1 LVDRPL
7 AGVVYH
13 PGEGFGGLWIAFIT
27 FNLNRAAV
35 YLDYFPYESL
45 RPYQDAM
52 LDDVYGTV
60 RAGDHGV
67 LMIDAPTG
75 SGKTSCIAAALAA
88 APGKIAVTVRTV
100 SQIDVYLDEMEKIW
114 SKTSHRPT
122 ITYMVGKQKICP
134 IADEFSGE
142 SVYAGCAR
150 LREWTKRR
158 MIARL
163 GEVGGKF
170 YDPSQ
175 DRNAPQSVPGYRTF
189 CPYYM
194 MTREVFELSGKPHF
208 RHSGKVLDLVDELR
222 EGIRSPDRFQKECRE
237 VCPYEVM
244 SLSAKGSD
252 VVILNYSHLFSP
264 EFQEIIFDWLE
275 LERES
280 LTLFVDEAHNLGDAV
295 RALNT
300 RLLTPR
306 MIDLAEKEVEK
317 YRESMGQAR
326 LPESSLDASSRL
338 RGVEVIRTLLPRL
351 RQYIQSRQS
360 RMQEGEELLDG
371 DLFRGFLYQGFDDVE
386 EALSAATEV
395 ALMVSELELAEGDRE
410 NLQGEI
416 EPSLAQIL
424 LFLNDVEMAEKDD
437 SYQRKITV
445 AGNGEKRRAWLEVN
459 NVDPAPLVRRITDN
473 INATVMLSGT
483 LSPLEAYELYILGER
498 GRAKKISLP
507 NPFPQEH
514 RLLMVAKAATTQL
527 EKREEAGNRRE
538 IEEHVRAVIEEVSG
552 NVAVFFT
559 SYSMMSQYEPFC
571 KAAARG
577 VGKLLF
583 TEPRNSEDLP
593 AILDDFFKAGK
604 RRGAVLL
611 GVSGGKLAEGIDYK
625 GEALN
630 GVAVVGLPLGF
641 YNEIQ
646 REVNQYY
653 VRKYGQKNGILI
665 AYTLP
670 AINRG
675 LQAAGRVI
683 RDASER
689 GVILFCDRRF
699 REEGRGGVFSF
710 LPKWIQDELLVTDAR
725 TSRAIIRAKV
735 AEWERVRS

>member
-1 LVDRPL
+1 M
-7 AGVVYH
+7 
-13 PGEGFGGLWIAFIT
+13 
-27 FNLNRAAV
+27 

-45 RPYQDAM
+45 RPYQDSM
-52 LDDVYGTV
+52 LDDVYGAV

-88 APGKIAVTVRTV
+88 APGKIAVAVRTV

-114 SKTSHRPT
+114 SRTRHRPT
-122 ITYMVGKQKICP
+122 ITYMVGKQKVCP

-142 SVYAGCAR
+142 SVYSGCAR
-150 LREWTKRR
+150 LREWTKRK

-175 DRNAPQSVPGYRTF
+175 ERNAPQSVPGYRTF
-189 CPYYM
+189 
-194 MTREVFELSGKPHF
+194 
-208 RHSGKVLDLVDELR
+208 
-222 EGIRSPDRFQKECRE
+222 
-237 VCPYEVM
+237 CPYEVM

-300 RLLTPR
+300 KVLSPR
-306 MIDLAEKEVEK
+306 MIDLAEKEVDK
-317 YRESMGQAR
+317 YRESMGQSR
-326 LPESSLDASSRL
+326 LPESSLEASSRL
-338 RGVEVIRTLLPRL
+338 RGVEVIKTLLPRL

-371 DLFRGFLYQGFDDVE
+371 DLFRSFLYQGFDDVE

-395 ALMVSELELAEGDRE
+395 AVMVAELELAEGDRE

-416 EPSLAQIL
+416 EPSLAQVL

-445 AGNGEKRRAWLEVN
+445 TGIGDKKRAWLEVN
-459 NVDPAPLVRRITDN
+459 NVDPASLIRRVTDN

-483 LSPLEAYELYILGER
+483 LSPLDAYELYILGEA

-507 NPFPQEH
+507 NPFPREN
-514 RLLMVAKAATTQL
+514 RLLMVAKTATTQL

-538 IEEHVRAVIEEVSG
+538 ITEHIEAMIEEVGG

-559 SYSMMSQYEPFC
+559 SYSMMSQYEAVC
-571 KAAARG
+571 KAAARRM
-577 VGKLLF
+577 GKMLYL
-583 TEPRNSEDLP
+583 EPRNSEEVP

-653 VRKYGQKNGILI
+653 IRKYGQKNGILI

-699 REEGRGGVFSF
+699 REGGRGGVFTF
-710 LPKWIQDELLVTDAR
+710 LPRWIQDELVVTDAR
-725 TSRAIIRAKV
+725 KSREIIRMRA
-735 AEWERVRS
+735 AEWEGRRS

>member
-1 LVDRPL
+1 M
-7 AGVVYH
+7 
-13 PGEGFGGLWIAFIT
+13 
-27 FNLNRAAV
+27 

-60 RAGDHGV
+60 RDGDHAV

-75 SGKTSCIAAALAA
+75 SGKTSCISAALAA
-88 APGKIAVTVRTV
+88 APGKIAVAVRTV
-100 SQIDVYLDEMEKIW
+100 SQIDVYLDEIEKIW
-114 SKTSHRPT
+114 SKTRHRPS
-122 ITYMVGKQKICP
+122 ITYMVGKQKMCP

-150 LREWTKRR
+150 LREWTKRK
-158 MIARL
+158 MISRL

-175 DRNAPQSVPGYRTF
+175 DRNFPQSVPGYRTF

-208 RHSGKVLDLVDELR
+208 RHSGLVLDLVDELR
-222 EGIRSPDRFQKECRE
+222 GGIRSPDRFQKECKE

-244 SLSAKGSD
+244 SLCAKGSD

-275 LERES
+275 LDRES

-295 RALNT
+295 RALNS
-300 RLLTPR
+300 RVLSLR

-317 YRESMGQAR
+317 YQQSMGQSR
-326 LPESSLDASSRL
+326 LEESSFDASSRL

-351 RQYIQSRQS
+351 RKYIQSRQS
-360 RMQEGEELLDG
+360 RMQEGEELLDA
-371 DLFRGFLYQGFDDVE
+371 DLFRGFLYRGYDDVE
-386 EALSAATEV
+386 EILSAATEV
-395 ALMVSELELAEGDRE
+395 AVMVAELELAEGDRE
-410 NLQGEI
+410 NLQGDI
-416 EPSLAQIL
+416 EPSLAQVL
-424 LFLNDVEMAEKDD
+424 LFLGDAEMAEKDD

-445 AGNGEKRRAWLEVN
+445 TGTGDKKRAWLEVSN
-459 NVDPAPLVRRITDN
+459 IDPAPLVRRVVDN

-483 LSPLEAYELYILGER
+483 LSPLDAYELYILGEED
-498 GRAKKISLP
+498 RAKKISLP
-507 NPFPQEH
+507 NPFPAEN
-514 RLLMVAKAATTQL
+514 RLLMVAKTATTQL
-527 EKREEAGNRRE
+527 EKRDEAGNRRE
-538 IEEHVRAVIEEVSG
+538 ITEHIEVIIEEVPG

-559 SYSMMSQYEPFC
+559 SYSMMNQYEATC
-571 KAAARG
+571 KAAARRA
-577 VGKLLF
+577 GKMLYA
-583 TEPRNSEDLP
+583 EPRNSEDVP
-593 AILDDFFKAGK
+593 ALLDDFFKAGK

-653 VRKYGQKNGILI
+653 IRKYGQNRGMLI

-699 REEGRGGVFSF
+699 REGGRGGVLSF
-710 LPKWIQDELLVTDAR
+710 LPKWIKDELIVTDAQK
-725 TSRAIIRAKV
+725 SREMVRARV
-735 AEWERVRS
+735 ASWEKLRR

>member
-1 LVDRPL
+1 M
-7 AGVVYH
+7 
-13 PGEGFGGLWIAFIT
+13 
-27 FNLNRAAV
+27 

-60 RAGDHGV
+60 RGGEHAV

-75 SGKTSCIAAALAA
+75 SGKTSCISAALAA
-88 APGKIAVTVRTV
+88 APGKIAVAVRTV
-100 SQIDVYLDEMEKIW
+100 SQIDVYLDEIAKIW
-114 SKTSHRPT
+114 SKTRHRPT
-122 ITYMVGKQKICP
+122 IAYMVGKQKMCP
-134 IADEFSGE
+134 LADEFSGE
-142 SVYAGCAR
+142 SVYAGCSR
-150 LREWTKRR
+150 LREWTKRK

-175 DRNAPQSVPGYRTF
+175 DKSAHQSVPGYRTF

-194 MTREVFELSGKPHF
+194 MTREVFELQGKPHF
-208 RHSGKVLDLVDELR
+208 RHSGPILDLVDDLR
-222 EGIRSPDRFQKECRE
+222 GGIRSPNRFIRECRE
-237 VCPYEVM
+237 LCPYEVM

-275 LERES
+275 MDRGS

-300 RLLTPR
+300 RVLSPR

-317 YRESMGQAR
+317 YQQSMGQSR
-326 LPESSLDASSRL
+326 LQESSLDASSRL
-338 RGVEVIRTLLPRL
+338 KGVEVVRTLLPRL
-351 RQYIQSRQS
+351 RKYIQSRQV
-360 RMQEGEELLDG
+360 RMQEGEELLDA
-371 DLFRGFLYQGFDDVE
+371 DLFRDFLYRGFDDVE

-395 ALMVSELELAEGDRE
+395 AVMVAELELAEGDRE
-410 NLQGEI
+410 NLQGDI
-416 EPSLAQIL
+416 EPSLAHVL
-424 LFLNDVEMAEKDD
+424 LFLGDMEMAERDL

-445 AGNGEKRRAWLEVN
+445 VGTGDKKRAWLEVN
-459 NVDPAPLVRRITDN
+459 NVDPAPLVRRVTDN
-473 INATVMLSGT
+473 VNATVMLSGT
-483 LSPLEAYELYILGER
+483 LSPLEAYELYLLAEKD
-498 GRAKKISLP
+498 RAKKISLP
-507 NPFPQEH
+507 NLFPPEN
-514 RLLMVAKAATTQL
+514 RLLLVAKTATTQL
-527 EKREEAGNRRE
+527 EKRDESGNKRE
-538 IEEHVRAVIEEVSG
+538 ITEHIEAIIEEVAG

-559 SYSMMSQYEPFC
+559 SYSMMNQYEATC
-571 KAAARG
+571 KAAARK
-577 VGKLLF
+577 VGKMLYS
-583 TEPRNSEDLP
+583 EPRNAEDVP
-593 AILDDFFKAGK
+593 AILEDFFRAAKK
-604 RRGAVLL
+604 RGAVLL

-625 GEALN
+625 GEALS
-630 GVAVVGLPLGF
+630 GVAVIGLPLGF

-646 REVNQYY
+646 RETNQYY
-653 VRKYGQKNGILI
+653 VRKYGQKNGMLI

-699 REEGRGGVFSF
+699 REGGRNGVLSF
-710 LPKWIQDELLVTDAR
+710 LPKWIRDELVVTDAAK
-725 TSRAIIRAKV
+725 SRVIIRARV
-735 AEWERVRS
+735 AEWERERI

>member
-1 LVDRPL
+1 M
-7 AGVVYH
+7 
-13 PGEGFGGLWIAFIT
+13 
-27 FNLNRAAV
+27 

-60 RAGDHGV
+60 RDGDHAV

-75 SGKTSCIAAALAA
+75 SGKTSCISAALAA
-88 APGKIAVTVRTV
+88 APGKIAVAVRTV
-100 SQIDVYLDEMEKIW
+100 SQIDVYLDEIQKIW
-114 SKTSHRPT
+114 SKTRHRPT
-122 ITYMVGKQKICP
+122 ITYMVGKQKMCP

-142 SVYAGCAR
+142 SVYAGCSR

-175 DRNAPQSVPGYRTF
+175 DRNAPSSVPGYRTF

-194 MTREVFELSGKPHF
+194 MSREVFELQGKPHF
-208 RHSGKVLDLVDELR
+208 RHSGLILDLVDDLR
-222 EGIRSPDRFQKECRE
+222 TGIRSPDKFLKECKE

-252 VVILNYSHLFSP
+252 LVILNYSHLFSP

-275 LERES
+275 MDRES

-295 RALNT
+295 RALNS
-300 RLLTPR
+300 RVLSMR

-317 YRESMGQAR
+317 YKQSMGQAR
-326 LPESSLDASSRL
+326 LEESSLDASSRL
-338 RGVEVIRTLLPRL
+338 RGIEVINTLLPRL
-351 RQYIQSRQS
+351 RKYIQSRLA
-360 RMQEGEELLDG
+360 RMQEGEELLDA
-371 DLFRGFLYQGFDDVE
+371 DLFREFLYRGFDDVE

-395 ALMVSELELAEGDRE
+395 AVMVAELELAEGDRE
-410 NLQGEI
+410 NLQGDI
-416 EPSLAQIL
+416 EPSLALVL
-424 LFLNDVEMAEKDD
+424 LFLNDVEMAERDLA
-437 SYQRKITV
+437 YQRKITV
-445 AGNGEKRRAWLEVN
+445 SGVGDQKRAWLEVN
-459 NVDPAPLVRRITDN
+459 NIDPAPLIRRVTDN

-483 LSPLEAYELYILGER
+483 LSPLDAYELYFLGEKE
-498 GRAKKISLP
+498 RAKKISLP
-507 NPFPQEH
+507 NPFPSEN
-514 RLLMVAKAATTQL
+514 RLLMVAKTATTQL
-527 EKREEAGNRRE
+527 EKRDEAGNRRE
-538 IEEHVRAVIEEVSG
+538 ITEHIEAVIEEVPG

-559 SYSMMSQYEPFC
+559 SYSMMSQYEKIC
-571 KAAARG
+571 KATARR
-577 VGKLLF
+577 VGKMLYS
-583 TEPRNSEDLP
+583 EPRNAEDVP
-593 AILDDFFKAGK
+593 DILDDFFKAGK

-646 REVNQYY
+646 IETNQYY
-653 VRKYGQKNGILI
+653 VRKYGQKKGMLI

-699 REEGRGGVFSF
+699 REGGRGGVASF
-710 LPKWIQDELLVTDAR
+710 LPKWIQEELIVTDAKK
-725 TSRAIIRAKV
+725 SRAIIRARV
-735 AEWERVRS
+735 AEWERKQS

>member
-1 LVDRPL
+1 M
-7 AGVVYH
+7 
-13 PGEGFGGLWIAFIT
+13 
-27 FNLNRAAV
+27 

-60 RAGDHGV
+60 RDGDHAV

-75 SGKTSCIAAALAA
+75 SGKTSCISAALAA
-88 APGKIAVTVRTV
+88 APGKIAVAVRTV
-100 SQIDVYLDEMEKIW
+100 SQIDIYLDEIEKIW
-114 SKTSHRPT
+114 SKTRHRPT
-122 ITYMVGKQKICP
+122 ITYMVGKQKMCP

-158 MIARL
+158 MITRL

-170 YDPSQ
+170 YDPSN
-175 DRNAPQSVPGYRTF
+175 DMNTPQSVPGYRTF

-194 MTREVFELSGKPHF
+194 MSREVFELAGKPHF
-208 RHSGKVLDLVDELR
+208 RHSGSILDLVDDLR
-222 EGIRSPDRFQKECRE
+222 TGIRSPGRFLKECKE
-237 VCPYEVM
+237 ICPYEVM

-252 VVILNYSHLFSP
+252 LVILNYSHLFSP

-275 LERES
+275 MDRES

-300 RLLTPR
+300 RILSQR

-317 YRESMGQAR
+317 YQQSMGQSR
-326 LPESSLDASSRL
+326 LEESSLDASSRL
-338 RGVEVIRTLLPRL
+338 KGVEVIKTLLPRL
-351 RQYIQSRQS
+351 RKYIQSRQS
-360 RMQEGEELLDG
+360 RMQEGEELLDA
-371 DLFRGFLYQGFDDVE
+371 DLFREFLYRGFDDVE

-395 ALMVSELELAEGDRE
+395 AVMVAELELAEGDRE
-410 NLQGEI
+410 NLQGDI
-416 EPSLAQIL
+416 EPSLAQVL
-424 LFLNDVEMAEKDD
+424 LFLNDAELAERDL

-445 AGNGEKRRAWLEVN
+445 TGIGDKKRAWLEVN
-459 NVDPAPLVRRITDN
+459 NIDPAPLVRRVVDN
-473 INATVMLSGT
+473 ISATVMLSGT
-483 LSPLEAYELYILGER
+483 LSPLEAYELYFLGEKD
-498 GRAKKISLP
+498 RAKKISLP
-507 NPFPQEH
+507 NPFPSEN
-514 RLLMVAKAATTQL
+514 RLLMVAKTATTQL
-527 EKREEAGNRRE
+527 EKRDEAQNRRE
-538 IEEHVRAVIEEVSG
+538 ITEHIEAIIEEVPG

-559 SYSMMSQYEPFC
+559 SYSMMNQYEKTC
-571 KAAARG
+571 KAVARKA
-577 VGKLLF
+577 GKMLYS
-583 TEPRNSEDLP
+583 EPRNAEDVP

-604 RRGAVLL
+604 RSGAVLL

-653 VRKYGQKNGILI
+653 VKKYGQKNGMLI

-699 REEGRGGVFSF
+699 REGGRGGVVSF
-710 LPKWIQDELLVTDAR
+710 LPKWIQDGLIVTDAQK
-725 TSRAIIRAKV
+725 SREIIRARV
-735 AEWERVRS
+735 AEWDRKQS

>member
-1 LVDRPL
+1 
-7 AGVVYH
+7 
-13 PGEGFGGLWIAFIT
+13 
-27 FNLNRAAV
+27 V

-52 LDDVYGTV
+52 LDDVYGSV
-60 RAGDHGV
+60 RDGDHAV

-75 SGKTSCIAAALAA
+75 SGKTSCISAALAA
-88 APGKIAVTVRTV
+88 APGKIVVAVRTV
-100 SQIDVYLDEMEKIW
+100 SQIDIYLDEIEKIW
-114 SKTSHRPT
+114 SKTRHRPT
-122 ITYMVGKQKICP
+122 ITYMVGKQKMCP
-134 IADEFSGE
+134 IADEFAGE

-158 MIARL
+158 MITRL

-170 YDPSQ
+170 YDPSKE
-175 DRNAPQSVPGYRTF
+175 RNAPQSVPGYRTF
-189 CPYYM
+189 CPYYQM
-194 MTREVFELSGKPHF
+194 SREVFELQGKPHF
-208 RHSGKVLDLVDELR
+208 RHSGLILDLVDDLR
-222 EGIRSPDRFQKECRE
+222 TGIRSPDRFLKECGE

-252 VVILNYSHLFSP
+252 LVILNYSHLFSP

-275 LERES
+275 LDRES

-300 RLLTPR
+300 KILSPR

-317 YRESMGQAR
+317 YQQSMGQSR
-326 LPESSLDASSRL
+326 LEESSLDASSRL

-351 RQYIQSRQS
+351 RKYIQSRLS
-360 RMQEGEELLDG
+360 RMQEGEELLDA
-371 DLFRGFLYQGFDDVE
+371 DLFRDFLYQGFDDVE
-386 EALSAATEV
+386 ETLSAATEV
-395 ALMVSELELAEGDRE
+395 AVMVAELELAEGDRE
-410 NLQGEI
+410 NLKGEI
-416 EPSLAQIL
+416 EPSLAQVL
-424 LFLNDVEMAEKDD
+424 LFLNDAELAERDL

-445 AGNGEKRRAWLEVN
+445 SGTGDKKRAWLEVN
-459 NVDPAPLVRRITDN
+459 NIDPAPLVRRVVDN

-483 LSPLEAYELYILGER
+483 LSPLDAYELYFLGEKD
-498 GRAKKISLP
+498 RAKKISLP
-507 NPFPQEH
+507 NPFPSEN
-514 RLLMVAKAATTQL
+514 RLLMVAKTATTQL

-538 IEEHVRAVIEEVSG
+538 ITEHVEAIIEEVPG

-559 SYSMMSQYEPFC
+559 SYSMMNQYETTC
-571 KAAARG
+571 KAAARR
-577 VGKLLF
+577 VGKMLYS
-583 TEPRNSEDLP
+583 EPRNAEDVP

-653 VRKYGQKNGILI
+653 VRKYGQKNGMLI

-699 REEGRGGVFSF
+699 REGGRGGVVSF
-710 LPKWIQDELLVTDAR
+710 LPKWIQDDLIVTDAQK
-725 TSRAIIRAKV
+725 SRGIIRARV
-735 AEWERVRS
+735 AEWERKGS

>member
-1 LVDRPL
+1 
-7 AGVVYH
+7 
-13 PGEGFGGLWIAFIT
+13 
-27 FNLNRAAV
+27 V

-60 RAGDHGV
+60 RDGDHAV

-75 SGKTSCIAAALAA
+75 SGKTSCISAALAA
-88 APGKIAVTVRTV
+88 APGKIAVAVRTV
-100 SQIDVYLDEMEKIW
+100 SQIDVYLDEIEKIW
-114 SKTSHRPT
+114 SKTRHRPS
-122 ITYMVGKQKICP
+122 ITYMVGKQKMCP

-150 LREWTKRR
+150 LREWTKRK
-158 MIARL
+158 MISRL

-175 DRNAPQSVPGYRTF
+175 DRNFPQSVPGYRTF

-208 RHSGKVLDLVDELR
+208 RHSGLVLDLVDELR
-222 EGIRSPDRFQKECRE
+222 GGIRSPDRFQKECKE

-244 SLSAKGSD
+244 SLCAKGSD

-275 LERES
+275 LDRES

-295 RALNT
+295 RALNS
-300 RLLTPR
+300 RVLSLR

-317 YRESMGQAR
+317 YQQSMGQSR
-326 LPESSLDASSRL
+326 LEESSFDASSRL

-351 RQYIQSRQS
+351 RKYIQSRQS
-360 RMQEGEELLDG
+360 RMQEGEELLDA
-371 DLFRGFLYQGFDDVE
+371 DLFRGFLYRGYDDVE
-386 EALSAATEV
+386 EILSAATEV
-395 ALMVSELELAEGDRE
+395 AVMVAELELAEGDRE
-410 NLQGEI
+410 NLQGDI
-416 EPSLAQIL
+416 EPSLAQVL
-424 LFLNDVEMAEKDD
+424 LFLGDAEMAEKDD

-445 AGNGEKRRAWLEVN
+445 TGTGDKKRAWLEVSN
-459 NVDPAPLVRRITDN
+459 IDPAPLVRRVVDN

-483 LSPLEAYELYILGER
+483 LSPLDAYELYILGEED
-498 GRAKKISLP
+498 RAKKISLP
-507 NPFPQEH
+507 NPFPAEN
-514 RLLMVAKAATTQL
+514 RLLMVAKTATTQL
-527 EKREEAGNRRE
+527 EKRDEAGNRRE
-538 IEEHVRAVIEEVSG
+538 ITEHIEVIIEEVPG

-559 SYSMMSQYEPFC
+559 SYSMMNQYEATC
-571 KAAARG
+571 KAAARRA
-577 VGKLLF
+577 GKMLYA
-583 TEPRNSEDLP
+583 EPRNSEDVP
-593 AILDDFFKAGK
+593 ALLDDFFKAGK

-653 VRKYGQKNGILI
+653 IRKYGQNRGMLI

-699 REEGRGGVFSF
+699 REGGRGGVLSF
-710 LPKWIQDELLVTDAR
+710 LPKWIKDELIVTDAQK
-725 TSRAIIRAKV
+725 SREMVRARV
-735 AEWERVRS
+735 ASWEKLRR

>member
-1 LVDRPL
+1 M
-7 AGVVYH
+7 
-13 PGEGFGGLWIAFIT
+13 
-27 FNLNRAAV
+27 

-60 RAGDHGV
+60 RDGDHAV

-75 SGKTSCIAAALAA
+75 SGKTSCISAALAA
-88 APGKIAVTVRTV
+88 APGKIAVAVRTV
-100 SQIDVYLDEMEKIW
+100 SQIDVYLDEIQKIW
-114 SKTSHRPT
+114 SKTRHRPT
-122 ITYMVGKQKICP
+122 ITYMVGKQKMCP

-142 SVYAGCAR
+142 SVYAGCSR

-175 DRNAPQSVPGYRTF
+175 DRNSPSSVPGYRTF

-194 MTREVFELSGKPHF
+194 MSREVFELQGKPHF
-208 RHSGKVLDLVDELR
+208 RHSGVILDLVDDLR
-222 EGIRSPDRFQKECRE
+222 TGIRSPDKFLKECKE

-252 VVILNYSHLFSP
+252 LVILNYSHLFSP

-275 LERES
+275 MDRES

-295 RALNT
+295 RALNS
-300 RLLTPR
+300 RVLSMR

-317 YRESMGQAR
+317 YKQSMGQAR
-326 LPESSLDASSRL
+326 LEESSLDASSRL
-338 RGVEVIRTLLPRL
+338 RGIEVINTLLPRL
-351 RQYIQSRQS
+351 RKYIQSRLS
-360 RMQEGEELLDG
+360 RMQEGEELLDA
-371 DLFRGFLYQGFDDVE
+371 DLFREFLYRGFDDVE

-395 ALMVSELELAEGDRE
+395 AVMVAELELAEGDRE
-410 NLQGEI
+410 NLQGDI
-416 EPSLAQIL
+416 EPSLALVL
-424 LFLNDVEMAEKDD
+424 LFLNDVEMAERDLA
-437 SYQRKITV
+437 YQRKITV
-445 AGNGEKRRAWLEVN
+445 SGIGDQKRAWLEVN
-459 NVDPAPLVRRITDN
+459 NIDPAPLIRRVTDN

-483 LSPLEAYELYILGER
+483 LSPLDAYELYFLGEKE
-498 GRAKKISLP
+498 RAKKISLP
-507 NPFPQEH
+507 NPFPSEN
-514 RLLMVAKAATTQL
+514 RLLMVAKTATTQL
-527 EKREEAGNRRE
+527 EKRDEAGNRRE
-538 IEEHVRAVIEEVSG
+538 ITEHIEAVIEEVPG

-559 SYSMMSQYEPFC
+559 SYSMMSQYEKIC
-571 KAAARG
+571 KATARR
-577 VGKLLF
+577 VGKMLYS
-583 TEPRNSEDLP
+583 EPRNAEDVP
-593 AILDDFFKAGK
+593 DILDDFFKAGK

-646 REVNQYY
+646 RETNQYY
-653 VRKYGQKNGILI
+653 VRKYGQKKGMLI

-699 REEGRGGVFSF
+699 REGGRGGVVSF
-710 LPKWIQDELLVTDAR
+710 LPKWIQEELIVTDAKK
-725 TSRAIIRAKV
+725 SRAIIRARV
-735 AEWERVRS
+735 AEWERKQS

>member
-1 LVDRPL
+1 
-7 AGVVYH
+7 
-13 PGEGFGGLWIAFIT
+13 
-27 FNLNRAAV
+27 V

-60 RAGDHGV
+60 RDGDHAV

-75 SGKTSCIAAALAA
+75 SGKTSCISAALAA
-88 APGKIAVTVRTV
+88 APGKIAVAVRTV
-100 SQIDVYLDEMEKIW
+100 SQIDVYLDEIEKIW
-114 SKTSHRPT
+114 SKTRHRPT
-122 ITYMVGKQKICP
+122 ITYMVGKQKMCP
-134 IADEFSGE
+134 LADEFTGE
-142 SVYAGCAR
+142 SVYAGCSR
-150 LREWTKRR
+150 LREWTKRK

-170 YDPSQ
+170 YDPSK
-175 DRNAPQSVPGYRTF
+175 DRNAPSSVPGYRTF

-194 MTREVFELSGKPHF
+194 MSREVFELQGKPHF
-208 RHSGKVLDLVDELR
+208 RHSGMILDLVDDLR
-222 EGIRSPDRFQKECRE
+222 SGIRSPDRFLKECGE

-244 SLSAKGSD
+244 SLTAKGSD

-275 LERES
+275 MDRES

-295 RALNT
+295 RALNS
-300 RLLTPR
+300 RILSLR

-317 YRESMGQAR
+317 YKESMGQSR
-326 LPESSLDASSRL
+326 LEESSLDASSRL
-338 RGVEVIRTLLPRL
+338 KGVEVIGTLLPRL
-351 RQYIQSRQS
+351 RKYIQSRLS
-360 RMQEGEELLDG
+360 RMQEGEELLDA
-371 DLFRGFLYQGFDDVE
+371 DLFREFLYQGFDDVE

-395 ALMVSELELAEGDRE
+395 AVMVAELELAEGDRE
-410 NLQGEI
+410 NLKGDI
-416 EPSLAQIL
+416 EPSLALVL
-424 LFLNDVEMAEKDD
+424 LFLGDVEMAERDLA
-437 SYQRKITV
+437 YQRKITV
-445 AGNGEKRRAWLEVN
+445 SGTGDQKRAWLEVN
-459 NVDPAPLVRRITDN
+459 NIDPAPLIRRVTDN

-483 LSPLEAYELYILGER
+483 LSPLDAYELYFLGEK

-507 NPFPQEH
+507 NPFPSEN
-514 RLLMVAKAATTQL
+514 RLLMVAKTATTQL
-527 EKREEAGNRRE
+527 EKRDEAGNRKE
-538 IEEHVRAVIEEVSG
+538 ITEHIEAVIEEVPG

-559 SYSMMSQYEPFC
+559 SYSMMSQYEATC
-571 KAAARG
+571 KAAARRA
-577 VGKLLF
+577 GKMLYS
-583 TEPRNSEDLP
+583 EPRSAEDVP

-646 REVNQYY
+646 KETNQYY
-653 VRKYGQKNGILI
+653 VRKYGQKNGMLI

-699 REEGRGGVFSF
+699 REGGRGGVVSF
-710 LPKWIQDELLVTDAR
+710 LPKWIQEELIVTEAKK
-725 TSRAIIRAKV
+725 SRNIIRARV
-735 AEWERVRS
+735 AEWERLRS

>member
-1 LVDRPL
+1 
-7 AGVVYH
+7 
-13 PGEGFGGLWIAFIT
+13 
-27 FNLNRAAV
+27 V

-60 RAGDHGV
+60 RDGDHAV

-75 SGKTSCIAAALAA
+75 SGKTSCISAALAA
-88 APGKIAVTVRTV
+88 APGKIAVAVRTV
-100 SQIDVYLDEMEKIW
+100 SQIDVYLDEIQKIW
-114 SKTSHRPT
+114 SKTRHRPT
-122 ITYMVGKQKICP
+122 ITYMVGKQKMCP

-142 SVYAGCAR
+142 SVYAGCSR

-175 DRNAPQSVPGYRTF
+175 DRNSPSSVPGYRTF

-194 MTREVFELSGKPHF
+194 MSREVFELQGKPHF
-208 RHSGKVLDLVDELR
+208 RHSGVILDLVDDLR
-222 EGIRSPDRFQKECRE
+222 TGIRSPDKFLKECKE

-252 VVILNYSHLFSP
+252 LVILNYSHLFSP

-275 LERES
+275 MDRES

-295 RALNT
+295 RALNS
-300 RLLTPR
+300 RVLSMR

-317 YRESMGQAR
+317 YKQSMGQAR
-326 LPESSLDASSRL
+326 LEESSLDASSRL
-338 RGVEVIRTLLPRL
+338 RGIEVINTLLPRL
-351 RQYIQSRQS
+351 RKYIQSRLS
-360 RMQEGEELLDG
+360 RMQEGEELLDA
-371 DLFRGFLYQGFDDVE
+371 DLFREFLYRGFDDVE

-395 ALMVSELELAEGDRE
+395 AVMVAELELAEGDRE
-410 NLQGEI
+410 NLQGDI
-416 EPSLAQIL
+416 EPSLALVL
-424 LFLNDVEMAEKDD
+424 LFLNDVEMAERDLA
-437 SYQRKITV
+437 YQRKITV
-445 AGNGEKRRAWLEVN
+445 SGIGDQKRAWLEVN
-459 NVDPAPLVRRITDN
+459 NIDPAPLIRRVTDN

-483 LSPLEAYELYILGER
+483 LSPLDAYELYFLGEKE
-498 GRAKKISLP
+498 RAKKISLP
-507 NPFPQEH
+507 NPFPSEN
-514 RLLMVAKAATTQL
+514 RLLMVAKTATTQL
-527 EKREEAGNRRE
+527 EKRDEAGNRRE
-538 IEEHVRAVIEEVSG
+538 ITEHIEAVIEEVPG

-559 SYSMMSQYEPFC
+559 SYSMMSQYEKIC
-571 KAAARG
+571 KATARR
-577 VGKLLF
+577 VGKMLYS
-583 TEPRNSEDLP
+583 EPRNAEDVP
-593 AILDDFFKAGK
+593 DILDDFFKAGK

-646 REVNQYY
+646 RETNQYY
-653 VRKYGQKNGILI
+653 VRKYGQKKGMLI

-699 REEGRGGVFSF
+699 REGGRGGVVSF
-710 LPKWIQDELLVTDAR
+710 LPKWIQEELIVTDAKK
-725 TSRAIIRAKV
+725 SRAIIRARV
-735 AEWERVRS
+735 AEWERKQS